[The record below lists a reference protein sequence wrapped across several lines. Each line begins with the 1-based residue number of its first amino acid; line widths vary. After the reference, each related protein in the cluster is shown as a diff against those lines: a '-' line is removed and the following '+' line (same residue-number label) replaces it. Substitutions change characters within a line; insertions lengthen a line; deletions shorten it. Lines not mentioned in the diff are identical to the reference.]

1 MTIETAIL
9 LGGVLL
15 LASSLASRLSDA
27 LGVPAL
33 LLFLGVG
40 MLAGSEGIGGIDF
53 DSHELAQRLGT
64 VALLII
70 LFTGGLH
77 TRWTEVKPVLAPGLL
92 LSTLGVV
99 MTTALLGGFAWY
111 MLGTYTR
118 FDLGPVGLSWLEA
131 LLLGAIVSSTDAAA
145 VFSVFRTSDVQP
157 LPHLRFLLEF
167 ESGSN
172 DPLAVLLTTLILGV
186 IATGGSV
193 APGDVVAAVLLQ
205 FFGGGTVGGLVG
217 WAAAGMVNRWKLAG
231 DGGYPVLV
239 FACGLIA
246 FGAAAA
252 LGGNGFLAVYLAG
265 LVLGNRLEVR
275 RQSVVEFHDSLSW
288 LMEILVFVMLGLLVF
303 PSELA
308 SVAPVAVAMALFLM
322 LVARPL
328 SVFVCMLPFRY
339 KLREQSYVSWIGLR
353 GSVPIILATFPAT
366 YGVAGANEIFNVVFF
381 IVLTSV
387 LLQGFTLVPATR
399 LFGVTSTPARK

>member
-53 DSHELAQRLGT
+53 DSYELAQRLGT

-77 TRWTEVKPVLAPGLL
+77 TRWAEVKPVLAPGLL
-92 LSTLGVV
+92 LSTFGVV
-99 MTTALLGGFAWY
+99 TTTALLGGFAWF
-111 MLGTYTR
+111 MLGTYTS
-118 FDLGPVGLSWLEA
+118 FDLGQAGLSWLEA

-145 VFSVFRTSDVQP
+145 VFSVFRTSEVQP
-157 LPHLRFLLEF
+157 LPRLRFLLEF

-186 IATGGSV
+186 MATGGDL
-193 APGDVVAAVLLQ
+193 APGDVVATLLLQ
-205 FFGGGTVGGLVG
+205 FFGGGMVGGLVG
-217 WAAAGMVNRWKLAG
+217 WAAAGVVNRWKLAG

-239 FACGLIA
+239 FACGLVA

-252 LGGNGFLAVYLAG
+252 LGGNGFLAVYLGG
-265 LVLGNRLEVR
+265 LVLGNRLEVH

-288 LMEILVFVMLGLLVF
+288 LMEILMFVMLGLLVF

-308 SVAPVAVAMALFLM
+308 SVAPVAIAMALFLM

-328 SVFVCMLPFRY
+328 SVFVCLLPFRY
-339 KLREQSYVSWIGLR
+339 KPRELSYVSWIGLR

-366 YGVAGANEIFNVVFF
+366 YDVAGANEIFNVVFF

-399 LFGVTSTPARK
+399 LFGVTCIAAKK